1 MLSHSLPIPQLVSTY
16 ASEHQTMYISSFACL
31 YVRSGGMVPDTQS
44 SEYFIDVELECFST
58 KSPAGK
64 DCIKEFVKAPSVFE
78 RSGRK
83 SWVFIFPPT
92 PGMNDVESVS
102 WN

>member
-1 MLSHSLPIPQLVSTY
+1 MSILEGALSVVSLPPQLVSTY
-16 ASEHQTMYISSFACL
+16 ASEQRPVYLCIMNVSTFACL

-83 SWVFIFPPT
+83 S
-92 PGMNDVESVS
+92 
-102 WN
+102 

>member
-1 MLSHSLPIPQLVSTY
+1 MHLNIEQRPVYLCIMNVST
-16 ASEHQTMYISSFACL
+16 FACL

-64 DCIKEFVKAPSVFE
+64 DWKKEVKKPANVFE

-83 SWVFIFPPT
+83 SWVSIFPTT
-92 PGMNDVESVS
+92 PGMSDVESLS